1 MHFSKGFPL
10 PVWSLWQS
18 EALPDKD
25 QLLILSMLTVGCT
38 PGLEQTID
46 QFFKLNLPMRLP
58 QLKGLTSGFDNAL
71 QHYTNKVVAQL
82 GIVSFPIT
90 DHLVVIADERS
101 VLEYFKS
108 RETLIPRLSE
118 A

>member
-1 MHFSKGFPL
+1 
-10 PVWSLWQS
+10 
-18 EALPDKD
+18 
-25 QLLILSMLTVGCT
+25 
-38 PGLEQTID
+38 
-46 QFFKLNLPMRLP
+46 MRLP

-82 GIVSFPIT
+82 GIDSFPT
-90 DHLVVIADERS
+90 TPYHLVVIADWRS

-108 RETLIPRLSE
+108 RVTLILWGNK